1 VFLSREELLK
11 SLKFIAWFGAV
22 LIVTVAVFVAFASDA
37 WKQQAL
43 YESIGF
49 EFKPEEFAGMIQPYE
64 REQFLLATDSY
75 SSSAIIFD
83 RYGKN
88 FTVFGD
94 GSRQALQNDTIT
106 ELSRYSGRNVL
117 ILLESEPDLMQFIPY
132 FKTVESRQFRL
143 HGATFYLVLGYGFDY
158 PFYRDNVL

>member
-1 VFLSREELLK
+1 M
-11 SLKFIAWFGAV
+11 AWFGAI
-22 LIVTVAVFVAFASDA
+22 LIVAVAAFVAFASDA

-64 REQFLLATDSY
+64 SQQFLLATDSY
-75 SSSAIIFD
+75 SSSSIIFE

-117 ILLESEPDLMQFIPY
+117 ILLKSEPDLMQYIPY

-158 PFYRDNVL
+158 PFYRDAVL

>member
-1 VFLSREELLK
+1 MK
-11 SLKFIAWFGAV
+11 SLKFIAWFGAI
-22 LIVTVAVFVAFASDA
+22 LLVAVAAFVAFASDA
-37 WKQQAL
+37 WRRQAL

-49 EFKPEEFAGMIQPYE
+49 EFKPEEFAGIIQPYE

-75 SSSAIIFD
+75 SSSAIILD

-94 GSRQALQNDTIT
+94 GSRQVLQNDTIT
-106 ELSRYSGRNVL
+106 ELSRYGGRNVL
-117 ILLESEPDLMQFIPY
+117 VLLTSEPDLMQYIPY

-158 PFYRDNVL
+158 PFYRDAVL